1 MTTTEEA
8 KMKKVALLP
17 GKYTQITTLSHAHTI
32 LVRDPVHTLQT
43 THILRPILVGVNSVS
58 RRKLSDS

>member
-1 MTTTEEA
+1 
-8 KMKKVALLP
+8 MKKVALLP